1 VGGVRI
7 GAGITGSVALVAAV
21 GSHHNAVITAVLVV
35 WAIPAAT
42 TLGGTLVRMYRMRS
56 RD

>member
-7 GAGITGSVALVAAV
+7 GAGITGSAALVAAV